1 MWKDWAE
8 WHNWQK
14 SQSNSQQQT
23 RNRLGHQGGRIIFSG
38 RPKFYIDSMYENN
51 GYAYNMT
58 NSDVVEIVTFETENW
73 LKFRD
78 ETEMSSKTPRLETCS
93 SIPRPRLETSK
104 FRHFA
109 KRFFKKCHH
118 HVWLKFFQ
126 ISGIFPSC
134 FGCFLPAN
142 TTNKKSLN
150 YRNFNQPCRWIV
162 FAILEVSR
170 PQLFETE
177 TRPETFET
185 KTRKN
190 VSRDESRDRDQ
201 VSRQVLFKRFCY
213 GAPLKMFWLTH
224 APSLHSC
231 IPFTD
236 TSPVSPT

>member
-1 MWKDWAE
+1 M
-8 WHNWQK
+8 
-14 SQSNSQQQT
+14 
-23 RNRLGHQGGRIIFSG
+23 
-38 RPKFYIDSMYENN
+38 
-51 GYAYNMT
+51 
-58 NSDVVEIVTFETENW
+58 
-73 LKFRD
+73 
-78 ETEMSSKTPRLETCS
+78 
-93 SIPRPRLETSK
+93 RPRCHQKHRDSRLVVRYRGRDSRLQNSGILPNVFLKNVIITSD
-104 FRHFA
+104 
-109 KRFFKKCHH
+109 
-118 HVWLKFFQ
+118 LKFFQ